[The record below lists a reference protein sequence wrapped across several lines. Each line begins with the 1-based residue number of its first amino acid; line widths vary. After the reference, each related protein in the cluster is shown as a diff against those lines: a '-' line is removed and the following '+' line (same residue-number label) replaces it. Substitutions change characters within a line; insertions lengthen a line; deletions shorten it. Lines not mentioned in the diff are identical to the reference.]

1 MIGWLRQQLEGLGG
15 RGRVMATEQQGPP
28 DPEASPEDLPTGWM
42 QGPEFF
48 GAAFR
53 KHHEDQLRGY
63 MNAATKQL
71 YQNWQDPVLPYHYD
85 VLAIARQFL
94 DADKDDVA
102 VIMAQTACE
111 IATDDII
118 TVLLRRHNL
127 ADGIRAWV
135 NDQIARSTTLKH
147 DMLYKLYRALSGDEL
162 RQDQKTLWEA
172 YVRRAD
178 LRNAIVHTGAHA
190 VKAQAV
196 EACNSALELIHHFEA
211 VNARA
216 VK

>member
-1 MIGWLRQQLEGLGG
+1 
-15 RGRVMATEQQGPP
+15 
-28 DPEASPEDLPTGWM
+28 
-42 QGPEFF
+42 
-48 GAAFR
+48 
-53 KHHEDQLRGY
+53 
-63 MNAATKQL
+63 
-71 YQNWQDPVLPYHYD
+71 
-85 VLAIARQFL
+85 
-94 DADKDDVA
+94 
-102 VIMAQTACE
+102 
-111 IATDDII
+111 
-118 TVLLRRHNL
+118 
-127 ADGIRAWV
+127 
-135 NDQIARSTTLKH
+135 
-147 DMLYKLYRALSGDEL
+147 MLYKLYRALSGDEL